1 MCLLENLAGITIDD
15 PVPRGARPPP
25 PQPGDATIS
34 SVGPPP
40 KRHRRPESASNNFPK
55 TNTTAP
61 AGGAAP
67 HRRLAQVEQIDRCYC
82 RRSAS
87 RARVRAEIK
96 VNGASFLL
104 IAQSESPARAKPGV
118 LCACWRI
125 WRALPSM
132 TRYLA
137 ALGRRRPNQAMP
149 PSAASV
155 HRPSA
160 IVAPKSASNNFPKT
174 NTTAPAGGAAPHRR
188 LAQVE
193 QIDRCYCRRSASR
206 ARVRA
211 EIKVNG
217 ASFLLIAQ
225 SESPARAKP
234 GVLCACWR
242 IWRALPSMT
251 RYLAALGRRR
261 PNQAM
266 PPSAASVH
274 RPSAIVAPNPPAI
287 ISLKR
292 TRRRRPAAQHH
303 TAGSRRSSRSIAV
316 IAAALPRAR
325 A

>member
-160 IVAPKSASNNFPKT
+160 IVAP
-174 NTTAPAGGAAPHRR
+174 
-188 LAQVE
+188 
-193 QIDRCYCRRSASR
+193 
-206 ARVRA
+206 
-211 EIKVNG
+211 
-217 ASFLLIAQ
+217 
-225 SESPARAKP
+225 
-234 GVLCACWR
+234 
-242 IWRALPSMT
+242 
-251 RYLAALGRRR
+251 
-261 PNQAM
+261 
-266 PPSAASVH
+266 
-274 RPSAIVAPNPPAI
+274 NPPAI